1 MALTAS
7 GTVEDYAPA
16 VVADLQANIA
26 AAAGVAPE
34 YVTVEVTP
42 GSVVITATITVP
54 GNSTVGGVHD
64 SVATSM
70 NTSETASAVLGIA
83 VEEVQGIYVE
93 SPSPSMP
100 PPNPPPNA
108 PPPPPP
114 TSPPPPLPPSL
125 PVGSRQ
131 DPHLHLAHG
140 GSADFRGEDG
150 KWYALLSAPGVHAAA
165 RTRDSVFMLP
175 TPLMVHGSFFTEVS
189 FVLRGASG
197 RAYGVR
203 SDAAVVGFD
212 VYDVGEAGRNWAN
225 PLPIVRRRGVW
236 TDLYIED
243 IGVYYKQATVVVRSN
258 GWEVNSTR
266 HPIYNRVSGD
276 PEWRFDITMRMFS
289 GDSGFETKYGTA
301 SKSCHPHG
309 IIAQSYDG
317 DDLAV
322 DGKKDDYTYNRSRPI
337 VVTRAQAEGAIE
349 GQARDYMTV
358 HPLST
363 NFSHTRFLA
372 STKDS
377 CATRNVQLLTGRK
390 WRRGAPPRVSGAE

>member
-7 GTVEDYAPA
+7 GSVSDYNPA
-16 VVADLQANIA
+16 VVENMQASIA
-26 AAAGVAPE
+26 AVAGVPTE
-34 YVTVEVTP
+34 FVTVEVTP
-42 GSVVITATITVP
+42 GSVIITAVITVP
-54 GNSTVGGVHD
+54 GNSTVGGVHN
-64 SVATSM
+64 SLATTM
-70 NTSETASAVLGIA
+70 NSTASASAVLNTTI
-83 VEEVQGIYVE
+83 EEVQVYVQ
-93 SPSPSMP
+93 SPSPFMP
-100 PPNPPPNA
+100 PPNPPPNL

-114 TSPPPPLPPSL
+114 SPPQPPNPPI
-125 PVGSRQ
+125 GSRQ

-212 VYDVGEAGRNWAN
+212 VYDVGEAGRGWAD

-236 TDLYIED
+236 TDLYVED
-243 IGVYYKQATVVVRSN
+243 IGVYYKQATVVVRAN

-289 GDSGFETKYGTA
+289 GNSGFETKHGTA

-309 IIAQSYDG
+309 IIAQSYDD

-322 DGKKDDYTYNRSRPI
+322 DGNKDDYTYNRSRP
-337 VVTRAQAEGAIE
+337 VVITRAQAEGAIE
-349 GQARDYMTV
+349 GQAKDYMMM
-358 HPLST
+358 HPFST

-372 STKDS
+372 RVKDT

>member
-1 MALTAS
+1 MAS
-7 GTVEDYAPA
+7 
-16 VVADLQANIA
+16 
-26 AAAGVAPE
+26 AAGVEPE
-34 YVTVEVTP
+34 YVTIDVAP

-54 GNSTVGGVHD
+54 GNSTVGGVHNA
-64 SVATSM
+64 VATTM
-70 NTSETASAVLGIA
+70 NTTSSATAALGIV
-83 VEEVQGIYVE
+83 VEEVQVYVE

-100 PPNPPPNA
+100 PPFPPPKA

-114 TSPPPPLPPSL
+114 TSPPPPLPPQHPNP

-197 RAYGVR
+197 MVYGVR

-276 PEWRFDITMRMFS
+276 AEWRFDITMRMFS
-289 GDSGFETKYGTA
+289 GNSGFEAKHGTA

-322 DGKKDDYTYNRSRPI
+322 DGKKDDYTYNRSSPI
-337 VVTRAQAEGAIE
+337 VTTRAQAEGAIE
-349 GQARDYMTV
+349 GQAKDYMMV
-358 HPLST
+358 HPFST
-363 NFSHTRFLA
+363 NFSHARFLSRA
-372 STKDS
+372 TDT
-377 CATRNVQLLTGRK
+377 CAVRNVQLLTGRK
-390 WRRGAPPRVSGAE
+390 WRRGAPPPRVSGAE

>member
-7 GTVEDYAPA
+7 GSVSDYESADIE
-16 VVADLQANIA
+16 DLQQNIA
-26 AAAGVAPE
+26 AAAGVPSE

-42 GSVVITATITVP
+42 GSVIITATITVP
-54 GNSTVGGVHD
+54 GNSTVGDVHNAV
-64 SVATSM
+64 STSM
-70 NTSETASAVLGIA
+70 NTTESASTTLDID
-83 VEEVQGIYVE
+83 VEDVQIYVE
-93 SPSPSMP
+93 SPSPFMP
-100 PPNPPPNA
+100 PPDPPPHA

-114 TSPPPPLPPSL
+114 SPPLPPYM

-189 FVLRGASG
+189 FVLRGATG

-203 SDAAVVGFD
+203 SNASIVGFD
-212 VYDVGEAGRNWAN
+212 VYDLGEAGRNWAN
-225 PLPIVRRRGVW
+225 PQVVVHRRGVW

-289 GDSGFETKYGTA
+289 GGSGFETRYGTA

-309 IIAQSYDG
+309 LIAQSYDG

-322 DGKKDDYTYNRSRPI
+322 DGNKDDYTYNQSRPI
-337 VVTRAQAEGAIE
+337 VTTRAQAEGAIE
-349 GQARDYMTV
+349 GQAKDYMTT
-358 HPLST
+358 HPFST
-363 NFSHTRFLA
+363 NFSHARFLA
-372 STKDS
+372 RAKDA

-390 WRRGAPPRVSGAE
+390 WRRGAPPSVSGAE

>member
-1 MALTAS
+1 MQAS
-7 GTVEDYAPA
+7 
-16 VVADLQANIA
+16 IA
-26 AAAGVAPE
+26 AAAGVPQE
-34 YVTVEVTP
+34 FVTIEVTP
-42 GSVVITATITVP
+42 GSVIINVIITVP

-64 SVATSM
+64 SVSGSM
-70 NTSETASAVLGIA
+70 NTTASASALLNQTI
-83 VEEVQGIYVE
+83 EDVQVYVQ

-100 PPNPPPNA
+100 PPYPPPNA

-114 TSPPPPLPPSL
+114 TAPPPPSSPQPPNP

-203 SDAAVVGFD
+203 SDAAIVGFD

-225 PLPIVRRRGVW
+225 PQLVVRRRGVW

-289 GDSGFETKYGTA
+289 GNSGFETKHGTA

-322 DGKKDDYTYNRSRPI
+322 DGNKDDYAYNPSRP
-337 VVTRAQAEGAIE
+337 VVITRAQAEGAIE

-363 NFSHTRFLA
+363 NFSHSRFLA
-372 STKDS
+372 SAKDA